1 MPDRATSGPRTRVVV
16 FSPDMAVFGEDS
28 RSAGDLRA
36 GGIDLIRVTSAY
48 EAVAEMLCE
57 PAAGFVID
65 LRLLG
70 TGGLGSL
77 EIARQRGV
85 EMLATGMVPS
95 GLTAE
100 DLSGVRLLARRDL
113 PAAVRNLAALPAVSP
128 VEPPVSQP
136 AEPPAVS
143 PDPVGT
149 EPPEGTYVPEPPVVS
164 PDPVEIEPAEGA
176 TDEPAT
182 TRAAAESILTP
193 EELTALLE
201 SDL

>member
-1 MPDRATSGPRTRVVV
+1 ML
-16 FSPDMAVFGEDS
+16 SPDMAVFGEDF
-28 RSAGDLRA
+28 RPAGAMRA
-36 GGIDLIRVTSAY
+36 GGIDLIRVGSAY

-113 PAAVRNLAALPAVSP
+113 PVAVRDLAALPVLPP
-128 VEPPVSQP
+128 VES
-136 AEPPAVS
+136 
-143 PDPVGT
+143 
-149 EPPEGTYVPEPPVVS
+149 PEGTYVPEPLAVSSPRRTEPPVVS
-164 PDPVEIEPAEGA
+164 PDPVGIEPLVVSPVEPPERAPDKPGA
-176 TDEPAT
+176 AQ
-182 TRAAAESILTP
+182 SILTP

>member
-1 MPDRATSGPRTRVVV
+1 ML
-16 FSPDMAVFGEDS
+16 SPDLAVFGEDS
-28 RSAGDLRA
+28 GPAGALRA
-36 GGIDLIRVTSAY
+36 AGIDLIRAGSAY

-57 PAAGFVID
+57 PAAGLVID

-70 TGGLGSL
+70 AGGLGAL

-100 DLSGVRLLARRDL
+100 DLSGVRLLAKRDL
-113 PAAVRNLAALPAVSP
+113 PAAVRDLAPLPASRPAEPPVASP
-128 VEPPVSQP
+128 VEPPV
-136 AEPPAVS
+136 VS
-143 PDPVGT
+143 PV
-149 EPPEGTYVPEPPVVS
+149 
-164 PDPVEIEPAEGA
+164 EPAEGA
-176 TDEPAT
+176 YVPEPLTVSEAE
-182 TRAAAESILTP
+182 RAEAAPDGLAARGAAASILTP

>member
-16 FSPDMAVFGEDS
+16 LSPDMAVFGEDF
-28 RSAGDLRA
+28 RPAGAMRA
-36 GGIDLIRVTSAY
+36 GGIDLIRVGSAY

-70 TGGLGSL
+70 TGGLGAL

-113 PAAVRNLAALPAVSP
+113 PVAVRDLAALPVSPPVEPAEGTYVPEPLEVSP
-128 VEPPVSQP
+128 VEPPVVG
-136 AEPPAVS
+136 PPRR
-143 PDPVGT
+143 
-149 EPPEGTYVPEPPVVS
+149 
-164 PDPVEIEPAEGA
+164 IEPREGA
-176 TDEPAT
+176 PDEPA
-182 TRAAAESILTP
+182 AAPGAAQSILTP